1 MHDRIAELR
10 GLRAELDRHT
20 QGGDSD
26 RAKQVTGEISR
37 VTADV
42 DAEIER
48 LEDRAA
54 ELAELGQHF
63 PAAERAEAAR
73 LLRAGLDELR
83 LPVPAK
89 RGGKQTATAAA
100 PPETAKGGE

>member
-10 GLRAELDRHT
+10 GLRAEHDRHT
-20 QGGDSD
+20 QSGDSD
-26 RAKQVTGEISR
+26 RAKQTATEISR

-83 LPVPAK
+83 LPAPAK
-89 RGGKQTATAAA
+89 RGAKQTAASA
-100 PPETAKGGE
+100 PPAETAKGGE

>member
-10 GLRAELDRHT
+10 GLRAEHDRHN
-20 QGGDSD
+20 QYGDSD
-26 RAKQVTGEISR
+26 RAGQVATQIAR
-37 VTADV
+37 VTAAV

-54 ELAELGQHF
+54 ELAEQGQHF

-83 LPVPAK
+83 LPTPAK
-89 RGGKQTATAAA
+89 RGAKQTAAAA
-100 PPETAKGGE
+100 PAPETAKGGE